1 MPLLFHLLLAWV
13 IANELLLI
21 WLLGTNAL
29 PSIHLPDYEA

>member
-21 WLLGTNAL
+21 WLLGPPARRA
-29 PSIHLPDYEA
+29 IHLPDYEA